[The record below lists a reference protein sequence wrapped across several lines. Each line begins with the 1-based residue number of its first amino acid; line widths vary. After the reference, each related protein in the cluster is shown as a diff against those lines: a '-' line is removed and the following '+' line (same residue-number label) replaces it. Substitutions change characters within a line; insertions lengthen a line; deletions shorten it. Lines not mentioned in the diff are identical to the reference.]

1 MPLVS
6 YRRRLSIPKESS
18 IRSKIASEETTERV
32 DGVNDVR
39 DGEEVKSS
47 ENLDERRKEKK
58 NEGEREREERRRKG
72 EIESGSVTKDSEL
85 AALMSK

>member
-1 MPLVS
+1 M
-6 YRRRLSIPKESS
+6 SIPKESS

-47 ENLDERRKEKK
+47 ENLDEKRKEKK
-58 NEGEREREERRRKG
+58 MKEKEKEKERREGEREK
-72 EIESGSVTKDSEL
+72 
-85 AALMSK
+85 

>member
-1 MPLVS
+1 M
-6 YRRRLSIPKESS
+6 SIPKESS

-58 NEGEREREERRRKG
+58 MKEKEKERREGEREK
-72 EIESGSVTKDSEL
+72 
-85 AALMSK
+85 

>member
-47 ENLDERRKEKK
+47 ENLNERRKEKK
-58 NEGEREREERRRKG
+58 MKEREKERREGEREK
-72 EIESGSVTKDSEL
+72 
-85 AALMSK
+85 

>member
-1 MPLVS
+1 M
-6 YRRRLSIPKESS
+6 SIPKESS

-47 ENLDERRKEKK
+47 ENLDEKRKEKK
-58 NEGEREREERRRKG
+58 KMKEREKERREGEREK
-72 EIESGSVTKDSEL
+72 
-85 AALMSK
+85 

>member
-58 NEGEREREERRRKG
+58 MKEREKERREGEREK
-72 EIESGSVTKDSEL
+72 
-85 AALMSK
+85 

>member
-1 MPLVS
+1 M
-6 YRRRLSIPKESS
+6 SIPKESS

-39 DGEEVKSS
+39 DREEVKSS

-58 NEGEREREERRRKG
+58 MKEREKERREGEREK
-72 EIESGSVTKDSEL
+72 
-85 AALMSK
+85 